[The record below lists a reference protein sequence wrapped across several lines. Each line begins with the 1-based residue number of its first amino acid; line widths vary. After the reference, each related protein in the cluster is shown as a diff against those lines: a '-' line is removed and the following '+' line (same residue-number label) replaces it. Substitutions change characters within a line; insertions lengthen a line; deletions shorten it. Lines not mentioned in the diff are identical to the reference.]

1 MLAMKPKLSLM
12 LGSQLKPKSSSE
24 SGLTLIEALVSIII
38 ATLAIAAAAPPI
50 LLSAA
55 TQVQSRNAAQAQ
67 SIAQQELDRVR
78 AILTRKVGAGGASD
92 DIPPVAST
100 PLNTAAGP
108 SSLTDQRSSLS
119 ATKALKIDT
128 DGDGDD
134 DFFVQVIR
142 DAGAQ
147 FTIGAAQGELAVFQ
161 MGVRV
166 YDIAA
171 KDNLG
176 SLEVKPASLQPR
188 QGLGQRTT
196 NPLAAV
202 YTEVSRSDL
211 KLSLDEY
218 TNYLNSN

>member
-1 MLAMKPKLSLM
+1 MKPKLSLM

-38 ATLAIAAAAPPI
+38 ATLALAAAAPPI

-67 SIAQQELDRVR
+67 AIAQQELDRVR
-78 AILTRKVGAGGASD
+78 AILTREVGAGGASG

-108 SSLTDQRSSLS
+108 GSLTDQRSSLS
-119 ATKALKIDT
+119 ATKALKIDA

-134 DFFVQVIR
+134 DFFVQIIR
-142 DAGAQ
+142 DAGAE
-147 FTIGAAQGELAVFQ
+147 FASGPAQGELAVFQ

-171 KDNLG
+171 KDKLG
-176 SLEVKPASLQPR
+176 SLKVQPASLQPS
-188 QGLGQRTT
+188 QGLSQRTT

-218 TNYLNSN
+218 KNYLE